1 MKQILGLKA
10 LLTILFGLSATL
22 FFGLVYP
29 HHIHYQEQYQ
39 LFLFERSYVCDVVS
53 LPGGVADLLG
63 RFCTQFFL
71 YAWAGAAIIGLLLMA
86 IQLLSARVLDCG
98 RWYGLTFIPA
108 GLLWLFLLD
117 ENALVGTLWAV
128 LLVLLAAWGWLQLQ
142 GMNRWL
148 LCVVLLVVAPLLY
161 WMTGPVVGLL
171 LFMVMV
177 KTHQGLPSR
186 LLALILSVCLL
197 PAINVLQHYLSVPL
211 EALGNGV
218 HYYRLLHSPL
228 LLKGVWLSFVLLIIF
243 GRLRSRWSTL
253 IDKGWAL
260 PVSSVAMVVAQALLV
275 WQNYNPKAEEV
286 MSYDYMARFQQWN
299 RIVNAAK
306 ASHPN
311 NGVSVTT
318 LNLAL
323 AKKGQLVDHMFEYNQ
338 NGLSGLLP
346 AFVRDAFSPLA
357 TAEAFY
363 QLGMINSAQRFV
375 FEAQEAIPDYQK
387 SGRCYKRLA
396 ETNLI
401 NGSYEVSR
409 KYLLA
414 LQKTLFYSDWADK
427 TLKLLGEEEAIMRH
441 PEYGRLRQN
450 KMSDHFFFSDRE
462 TPQMLGRL
470 FVGGQQNRMAFE
482 YLEASFLLTGDLD
495 SFVRCFDIGQSLG
508 YQFIPVHFQEAL
520 ILWWSHSHGPNEKM
534 PVQINS
540 NIVQGLDRFY
550 ALYSKQGTTP
560 QELARQFGNTYWYY
574 FFTTLKK

>member
-10 LLTILFGLSATL
+10 LLSILFGLSAML

-39 LFLFERSYVCDVVS
+39 LFLFERSYVSDVVS

-108 GLLWLFLLD
+108 GLLWLFMLD
-117 ENALVGTLWAV
+117 ENALVGTLWAF
-128 LLVLLAAWGWLQLQ
+128 LLVLLAQWGWQGLQ
-142 GMNRWL
+142 GQNRWL
-148 LCVVLLVVAPLLY
+148 LCVVLLLAAPLLY
-161 WMTGPVVGLL
+161 WIAGPAAFLF
-171 LFMVMV
+171 LFMVFV
-177 KTHQGLPSR
+177 KNTRSPQGWMAAIL
-186 LLALILSVCLL
+186 LILSEGHALSF
-197 PAINVLQHYLSVPL
+197 LQHYLSVPL
-211 EALGNGV
+211 EALENGV
-218 HYYRLLHSPL
+218 HYYRLVQAPVILKVVLFSYVPL
-228 LLKGVWLSFVLLIIF
+228 LIF
-243 GRLRSRWSTL
+243 GRLRGRWSKL
-253 IDKGWAL
+253 LDRGWAL
-260 PVSSVAMVVAQALLV
+260 PASSVAMAVAQALLV

-427 TLKLLGEEEAIMRH
+427 TLKLLGDEEAIQKH
-441 PEYGRLRQN
+441 PEYGRLRQM

-470 FVGGQQNRMAFE
+470 FMKGQQNRIAFE
-482 YLEASFLLTGDLD
+482 YLEASFLLTGELD